1 MAEIRPFA
9 ALRPV
14 PELVS
19 QIAELPYDVMSTQE
33 ARDILK
39 KDPLSFVRVSRAEAD
54 LPEGIAESDPR
65 VYAKAR
71 ENLEDYMAKGQ
82 MKQDPQPCYY
92 IYRQQMGA
100 YIQIGLVAAASLK
113 E

>member
-92 IYRQQMGA
+92 IHRPEQPAGT
-100 YIQIGLVAAASLK
+100 
-113 E
+113 ER

>member
-54 LPEGIAESDPR
+54 LPEGIAE
-65 VYAKAR
+65 
-71 ENLEDYMAKGQ
+71 
-82 MKQDPQPCYY
+82 
-92 IYRQQMGA
+92 
-100 YIQIGLVAAASLK
+100 
-113 E
+113 

>member
-39 KDPLSFVRVSRAEAD
+39 KNPLSFVRVTRAEAD
-54 LPEGIAESDPR
+54 LPENVAESDPR

-71 ENLEDYMAKGQ
+71 ENLENYVAKG
-82 MKQDPQPCYY
+82 
-92 IYRQQMGA
+92 R
-100 YIQIGLVAAASLK
+100 
-113 E
+113 

>member
-19 QIAELPYDVMSTQE
+19 KIAELPYDVMSTQE

-39 KDPLSFVRVSRAEAD
+39 ENPLSFAGQPGRSRPAGRNF
-54 LPEGIAESDPR
+54 GIRSPG
-65 VYAKAR
+65 VW
-71 ENLEDYMAKGQ
+71 KGQ
-82 MKQDPQPCYY
+82 GEPGKIHC
-92 IYRQQMGA
+92 
-100 YIQIGLVAAASLK
+100 
-113 E
+113 